1 MSALKCEWYDHISQE
16 DAKEDEDFE
25 LQYAVREE
33 YEEKYGVEHVKY
45 EVFPITVIMYNTSC
59 LEWPSP
65 TSHRKL
71 RLSKIELKQFSG
83 EIKYWLGN

>member
-1 MSALKCEWYDHISQE
+1 
-16 DAKEDEDFE
+16 
-25 LQYAVREE
+25 
-33 YEEKYGVEHVKY
+33 VEHVKY
-45 EVFPITVIMYNTSC
+45 EVFPITVIMYNTSR